1 MKKVA
6 VLAFAT
12 LLAIGCMAKT
22 GTHEIKE
29 IGRDGRFIAYDNG
42 TVKDTTTDLMWAAK
56 DNGGPISWDDAK
68 VYCMNYGIG
77 GYSDWRMPTQEELT
91 ALYDPKIVNTRPPA
105 DGCKGG
111 YHITHLIHITCCC
124 IWSWN
129 GRTEVET
136 FFHFDLGPK
145 GWKDQSLTYHPRA
158 LPVRNAR

>member
-1 MKKVA
+1 MKKIA
-6 VLAFAT
+6 VLA
-12 LLAIGCMAKT
+12 LAAILAVGCMVKT
-22 GTHEIKE
+22 GTQETKE

-111 YHITHLIHITCCC
+111 YC
-124 IWSWN
+124 
-129 GRTEVET
+129 
-136 FFHFDLGPK
+136 
-145 GWKDQSLTYHPRA
+145 
-158 LPVRNAR
+158 